1 MRACGDRGAAR
12 AEGAARAPSGGA
24 ALRAARRAAGCASAW
39 APEGAFPAA
48 AALVPVGTLRQSNSA
63 VSVLSRRGWKDW
75 VLFGWCWWIS
85 EDGLC

>member
-1 MRACGDRGAAR
+1 VWGPRGCAGGGSGAGTVRRCG
-12 AEGAARAPSGGA
+12 AEGGT
-24 ALRAARRAAGCASAW
+24 AGCASAW